1 MKKLSIIILAFMLAL
16 TIACTLPAQV
26 FADSL
31 PEYISVVK
39 VYEGSCDK
47 AASEGFKIL
56 SDEKGNPIDLNQGSG
71 SKEIGAKG
79 NKKVYLG
86 YKTTTDRND
95 AITDLALMNMRGG
108 YDTAEYDKLMEGQ
121 MSQQII
127 PFVESFLAAINEYR
141 ENYNSTKAENKA
153 RAQFIHDALNKLTD
167 DDTAGAGLGDLFLNE
182 TVYEMAKPKWDA
194 LSDTEKEKT
203 SFYEINNKV
212 RDSLPEAEKNK
223 HADILTIVAQSNG
236 KITLVMQNLLTR
248 GADTGNDTWFD
259 RFEETTYEGLSE
271 DTELPP
277 VDAAKALDKQYEDD
291 AKNILD
297 KWDAF
302 REQLLDYEKNMET
315 VEKFDEEKAEQIN
328 EDVENLSENTD
339 PEKAADTLI
348 DYAEQQLLNA
358 ELMNCVQNAAIH
370 DILEETEYLDGT
382 MLDFFSMTKEEVE
395 EDITVLY
402 PIVASL
408 SKGQRAGLEFLS
420 LLDLFNVALTTA
432 EGYKEI
438 DLSKVEKASIY
449 ADVDRGIYKKGG
461 VGLTSDALRADALKR
476 ISEQSEDSFFD
487 MFSTSTLVMM
497 ALTGVAALGTFLSL
511 AAYTTMKLDVYT
523 LNKVTDGIYTKLFKD
538 TAEKVNGHKF
548 AVLAKNYPD
557 FEKTFLEKTKSMKK
571 GEIGSSDLGKWVED
585 YSEEYAEKMAPK
597 TNVAG
602 YLSVGFAVAMIALA
616 VVTTYLS
623 YRDMKAH
630 YNVDFTPIPHYMVE
644 EKDITVTNEN
654 NEKIVIKNQ
663 SAYYKAVESNRKKGD
678 SYYDKI
684 DTCADM
690 NGCVN
695 PQWLALYAAK
705 NEAMSPI
712 LANSLKVVVGDTTVP
727 QGYETGIHMFGEKA
741 AFNLNNKLYCWN
753 QKATSVMVY
762 FKVDKAAAS
771 SASTAGSNFTAGNLA
786 LAGIGGMAL
795 GAVACAFAVSAA
807 GKKKNKK
814 EAA

>member
-1 MKKLSIIILAFMLAL
+1 MKKASIIILAFMLAFS
-16 TIACTLPAQV
+16 IACTLPAQV

-39 VYEGSCDK
+39 VYEGNCDA

-56 SDEKGNPIDLNQGSG
+56 SDEKGSPVDLNQGSG
-71 SKEIGAKG
+71 SNEIGAKG

-86 YKTTTDRND
+86 YKTTTKISE
-95 AITDLALMNMRGG
+95 AITDLALMNMKGG

-141 ENYNSTKAENKA
+141 ENYNSSKAENKA
-153 RAQFIHDALNKLTD
+153 RAQFIHDVLNKLTD

-182 TVYEMAKPKWDA
+182 TVYEMAKPKWEA
-194 LSDTEKEKT
+194 LSDTEKVKT

-223 HADILTIVAQSNG
+223 HADILTIIAQSNG
-236 KITLVMQNLLTR
+236 KATLMMQNLLTR
-248 GADTGNDTWFD
+248 AADSEEDTWLD

-302 REQLLDYEKNMET
+302 RDCLVSYDDYDAK
-315 VEKFDEEKAEQIN
+315 VKAFD
-328 EDVENLSENTD
+328 
-339 PEKAADTLI
+339 EKAALKEI
-348 DYAEQQLLNA
+348 EHCEFLLKQLHPEYNKEEYSKFFNEYNA
-358 ELMNCVQNAAIH
+358 IKNQIREITAYSQFIAIH
-370 DILEETEYLDGT
+370 DYLETIDYEGSTLLNFFTTEKDEISKDL
-382 MLDFFSMTKEEVE
+382 
-395 EDITVLY
+395 TVLY
-402 PIVASL
+402 PLIASL

-420 LLDLFNVALTTA
+420 LKELFAVAMTDEAGYA
-432 EGYKEI
+432 EMDCDEI
-438 DLSKVEKASIY
+438 EEISIY
-449 ADVDRGIYKKGG
+449 DGVDRNIYKKGG
-461 VGLTSDALRADALKR
+461 VALTSDALRADALAKMNQDNGMLSSWT
-476 ISEQSEDSFFD
+476 IA
-487 MFSTSTLVMM
+487 MIVLTSTTFVAFASSAISLGIMKYDISSCTKQAGSLSNDIKPLTKGLADDEIGELETLFTNEDIAKGNKID
-497 ALTGVAALGTFLSL
+497 ALETQAATANSSFCKGLAVGLGVAVIVL
-511 AAYTTMKLDVYT
+511 
-523 LNKVTDGIYTKLFKD
+523 
-538 TAEKVNGHKF
+538 TA
-548 AVLAKNYPD
+548 
-557 FEKTFLEKTKSMKK
+557 
-571 GEIGSSDLGKWVED
+571 
-585 YSEEYAEKMAPK
+585 
-597 TNVAG
+597 
-602 YLSVGFAVAMIALA
+602 
-616 VVTTYLS
+616 VTTYLT
-623 YRDMKAH
+623 YNDMKAY

-644 EKDITVTNEN
+644 EKDITVTNEMG
-654 NEKIVIKNQ
+654 EKIVVKNQ

-712 LANSLKVVVGDTTVP
+712 LASSLKVVAGSSTVP

-753 QKATSVMVY
+753 QSAKSVMVY

-771 SASTAGSNFTAGNLA
+771 LVSTAGSNFTAGNLA
-786 LAGIGGMAL
+786 LAGGAGLVL
-795 GAVACAFAVSAA
+795 GALISGIAVGSA
-807 GKKKNKK
+807 GKKKSKK
-814 EAA
+814 AEN